1 VVALNESIF
10 HPVLLHAIGGYWF
23 VPAPPESHHLFG
35 AGFLFVGV
43 ILLLE
48 PLAGQIWYRNKIRA
62 SIWPGLAIFMG
73 WGLLVVAM
81 LDPKGRVIHASVG
94 ILVMAAGWM
103 ELRYRF
109 GEVTRSAADFIVV
122 PALLGAAFE
131 MGVIHARGVM
141 ITAVG
146 HAFLGVIAAAMA
158 ATRIY
163 QSHDQES
170 FLKAEMIGGLV
181 TSMGLVLLIFQP

>member
-1 VVALNESIF
+1 MNVTLL
-10 HPVLLHAIGGYWF
+10 HPVFLHAINGYWF

-48 PLAGQIWYRNKIRA
+48 PLAGSVWYRNKLRA

-109 GEVTRSAADFIVV
+109 GEVTRYSADFIVV
-122 PALLGAAFE
+122 PALLGAGFE
-131 MGVIHARGVM
+131 MGVIHARGDM
-141 ITAVG
+141 YTAVG
-146 HAFLGVIAAAMA
+146 HAIMGAIAAAMA
-158 ATRIY
+158 ATRVY
-163 QSHDQES
+163 QARDQFS
-170 FLKAEMIGGLV
+170 FAKAEMMGGLV
-181 TSMGLVLLIFQP
+181 TSLGLVLLIFQP

>member
-1 VVALNESIF
+1 MSGVVL
-10 HPVLLHAIGGYWF
+10 HPVLLHAIANYWF

-43 ILLLE
+43 VLLIE
-48 PLAGQIWYRNKIRA
+48 PLAGEVWYRNKLRA

-81 LDPKGRVIHASVG
+81 LDSKGRVIHASVG

-109 GEVTRSAADFIVV
+109 GEVSRSAADFVVV
-122 PALLGAAFE
+122 PALLAAAFE

-141 ITAVG
+141 VTAVG
-146 HAFLGVIAAAMA
+146 HVFLGAITAAMA
-158 ATRIY
+158 ATRVY
-163 QSHDQES
+163 QARDQLS
-170 FLKAEMIGGLV
+170 FAKAEMMGGLV
-181 TSMGLVLLIFQP
+181 TTLGLVLLIFQP

>member
-1 VVALNESIF
+1 MSETVL

-23 VPAPPESHHLFG
+23 IPAPPESHHLFG

-48 PLAGQIWYRNKIRA
+48 PLAGEVWYRNKLRA
-62 SIWPGLAIFMG
+62 SIWPGLAVFMG

-94 ILVMAAGWM
+94 VMVMAAGWM

-109 GEVTRSAADFIVV
+109 GEATRSSADFIIV
-122 PALLGAAFE
+122 PALLGAGFE

-141 ITAVG
+141 YTAVG
-146 HAFLGVIAAAMA
+146 HAIMGCIAAAMA

-163 QSHDQES
+163 QSHDQLS
-170 FLKAEMIGGLV
+170 FAKAEMTGGLV
-181 TSMGLVLLIFQP
+181 TALGLVLLIFQP